1 MTDARRGW
9 LDENIDASVVMRASN
24 RGHSSAVEHRIAD
37 PAVAGSNPAGPFLF
51 FFDKNARTSTGVCV
65 LSRCS
70 VAPTPN
76 LLILFSQAKKMH
88 AGGAVR
94 GAKMRR
100 PGIKPGSSPWQGLIL
115 SLYYRR

>member
-51 FFDKNARTSTGVCV
+51 FLTKTRARPRAFASFHGV
-65 LSRCS
+65 
-70 VAPTPN
+70 PW
-76 LLILFSQAKKMH
+76 H
-88 AGGAVR
+88 
-94 GAKMRR
+94 RR
-100 PGIKPGSSPWQGLIL
+100 RIC
-115 SLYYRR
+115 